1 MEMLCQFGP
10 VTVLFHNL
18 PRDPL
23 WPFWRWKLDPFQA
36 AGGTPDLVV
45 RYCGQPVSPEGIPV
59 WEDPGIAYRQ
69 IFVLADGAI
78 LWQQTNQST
87 GQLELQFVVSADW
100 SEITLTKD
108 SSPTA
113 GMGAFESL
121 TFLIY
126 YAFLHRQVLT
136 FHGALVEESGRG
148 FLLCADSG
156 VGKTTHAR
164 MWRDHKNALILNG
177 DRAACYQKQ
186 GQWFGFGTPWCGTSG
201 EYLNRSVPLQAVVI
215 LERGKENRVSPING
229 MSLFAHTVYP
239 AWNQTA
245 TETMLSLLDRFLTAI
260 PVLKLECTP
269 DASAVEVLY
278 QALENLPL

>member
-1 MEMLCQFGP
+1 MEIQCQFGP
-10 VTVLFHNL
+10 VTVLFQNM
-18 PRDPL
+18 PSNPF
-23 WPFWRWKLDPFQA
+23 WPFWRWKLDPYMVKE
-36 AGGTPDLVV
+36 GTPDLVV
-45 RYCGQPVSPEGIPV
+45 RYNGQPVSPVGIPV
-59 WEDPGIAYRQ
+59 WEDPGMAYRQ
-69 IFVLADGAI
+69 IFVLSDGTVV
-78 LWQQTNQST
+78 WQQTERSDGRLQ
-87 GQLELQFVVSADW
+87 LQFLVSADW
-100 SEITLTKD
+100 SEITLTQD
-108 SSPTA
+108 HSPTA

-126 YAFLHRQVLT
+126 YAFLHRRVLT
-136 FHGALVEESGRG
+136 FHGTLVEEDGRG

-164 MWRDHKNALILNG
+164 LWRDHKNALILNG

-186 GQWFGFGTPWCGTSG
+186 GKWLGFGTPWCGTSG

-215 LERGKENRVSPING
+215 LERGKANRVSAANG

-239 AWNQTA
+239 AWDQAA
-245 TETMLSLLDRFLTAI
+245 TGTMLSLLDRFLASI